1 MVIEGPLPARLD
13 IEMLRELRIAAY
25 AIIQALDGTLD
36 ERFALH
42 RPPGRN

>member
-25 AIIQALDGTLD
+25 AIIQAL
-36 ERFALH
+36 EAH
-42 RPPGRN
+42 SMNPCPSSAA